1 MFQSQRPHR
10 VSRMEVQLPQEI
22 DQEGQRLMIIKLRKY
37 NQIGALL
44 KGNEISGSQ
53 VHICYQD
60 GSREVQGTT
69 AAVHKGVV
77 GMEA

>member
-1 MFQSQRPHR
+1 MFQNQRPHR
-10 VSRMEVQLPQEI
+10 VSRMEVQLPQEK

-53 VHICYQD
+53 HVCYQD
-60 GSREVQGTT
+60 GSREVQGTM
-69 AAVHKGVV
+69 AAVHKGVM